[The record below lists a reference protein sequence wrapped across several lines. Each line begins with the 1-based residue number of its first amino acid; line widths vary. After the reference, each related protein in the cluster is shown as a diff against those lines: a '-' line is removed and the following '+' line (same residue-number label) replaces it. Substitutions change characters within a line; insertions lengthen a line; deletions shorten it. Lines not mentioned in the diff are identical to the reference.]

1 MIAENKAEFLEQ
13 IGRELEKLGVE
24 DTSELFADFEEH
36 FAEGARRGLSEEEIC
51 RELGNIREI
60 ARSCLD
66 IKSSM
71 INSMVAR
78 DVQRKKGVSLTKPG
92 RTVPAD
98 PSLKKEI
105 SEKPENEDCVR
116 SYTPE
121 HISEEIY
128 PNPPKSGASNTNAFG
143 ANNFNANTSAPNA
156 DKQRTSV
163 GANSGSGNAAGNNG
177 KANASANKNS
187 GGTFEKIGKTVD
199 KVCDRAEQ
207 ALNSAFGKA
216 GNAANKAGSA
226 VNSAMGKAG
235 SAVNSAMD
243 KAGSAVN
250 EAMNKAGS
258 AVNNA
263 ARQFRPSD
271 SYRKHT
277 NSNRHSDIPPQF
289 TKTKTKGTGGK
300 FVDVSE
306 LKPNVNTGKLIWAI
320 VLDIFLWLWAVP
332 TVFAVVLAVFA
343 AAIALAMQG
352 VHCVVGHGDFY
363 QFVLITRILFT
374 VGFFA
379 LATAVFNIGLLL
391 FKAAM
396 SLVRHI
402 ITRHVKAIYDI

>member
-105 SEKPENEDCVR
+105 LEKPENEDCVR

-143 ANNFNANTSAPNA
+143 ANNFNAHTSAPNA

-207 ALNSAFGKA
+207 ALNNAFGKA

-289 TKTKTKGTGGK
+289 TKAKTSGGYK
-300 FVDVSE
+300 YVDVSG
-306 LKPNVNTGKLIWAI
+306 LSPNVNKAKLVFEV
-320 VLDIFLWLWAVP
+320 VLDVLLWLWVVIS
-332 TVFAVVLAVFA
+332 VFAIVMAAFAGAV
-343 AAIALAMQG
+343 ALAMQG
-352 VHCVVGHGDFY
+352 VHCVVGHGAFY

-396 SLVRHI
+396 ALVRYI